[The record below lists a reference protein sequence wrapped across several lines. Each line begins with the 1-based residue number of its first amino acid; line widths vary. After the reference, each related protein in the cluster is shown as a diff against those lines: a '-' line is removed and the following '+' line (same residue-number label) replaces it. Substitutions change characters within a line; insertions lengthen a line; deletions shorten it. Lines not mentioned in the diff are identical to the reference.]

1 MATLRGLLA
10 FGCAYLGTLAAAEPL
25 DDLLEGISGAAARG
39 EIACA
44 YAPSHSDAVSRLS
57 RALGGASALNAAV
70 SSALGLKPSTRGPRI
85 LLTSSSDH
93 APPPALVSAVAA
105 PALVD
110 VALRVGPSLYEVQ
123 LLCVPRSSA
132 KHYDRLMSV
141 AEESSRRLGR
151 YGDPYAKPV
160 GGDASQPKPI
170 ARRVTVTARPLVGD
184 VYTDA
189 FKVPSTART
198 GLSAGP

>member
-10 FGCAYLGTLAAAEPL
+10 FGGAYLGTLAAAEPL
-25 DDLLEGISGAAARG
+25 DGLLEGISGAAVRG
-39 EIACA
+39 EIVCA

-70 SSALGLKPSTRGPRI
+70 SGALGLKPSTRGPRI

-93 APPPALVSAVAA
+93 APPALISAVAG

-151 YGDPYAKPV
+151 YGDPYARPI

-170 ARRVTVTARPLVGD
+170 ARRVAVTARPLVGD

-189 FKVPSTART
+189 FKVPNTART